1 MSNLRAR
8 EPLERARQIFLE
20 RPAAARKA
28 NASATAIWRDGL
40 RCDISGPTGEKAS
53 TDMTVPMGGEGSA
66 PNPGWLLRASMAA
79 CTATSIAMRAA
90 RLGVELKSL
99 EVSVES
105 ESDARG
111 LVGIEGV
118 STAMGGLRMSIRIG
132 ADNVSDAQLRD
143 IVDGGNAVA
152 AVSATLRERPPVALA
167 IEVI

>member
-20 RPAAARKA
+20 RPADAKKA
-28 NASATAIWRDGL
+28 NASATAVWRDGL
-40 RCDISGPTGEKAS
+40 RCDISGPAGEKAS
-53 TDMTVPMGGEGSA
+53 SDMPGPMGGEGSA

-79 CTATSIAMRAA
+79 CTATAIAMQAT

-111 LVGIEGV
+111 FVGIDGV
-118 STAMGGLRMSIRIG
+118 STAMSAMRMAIRIG
-132 ADNVSDAQLRD
+132 ADGVSELRLREMAER
-143 IVDGGNAVA
+143 GNAIS
-152 AVSATLRERPPVALA
+152 AVGATLRERPPVALE
-167 IEVI
+167 IEVV

>member
-28 NASATAIWRDGL
+28 NASATAVWRDGL
-40 RCDISGPTGEKAS
+40 RCDISGPAGEKAAS
-53 TDMTVPMGGEGSA
+53 DMPGPMGGEGSA

-79 CTATSIAMRAA
+79 CTATAIAMRAA
-90 RLGVELKSL
+90 RLGVELTSL

-111 LVGIEGV
+111 FVGIEGV
-118 STAMGGLRMSIRIG
+118 STAMSGLRMSIKIG
-132 ADNVSDAQLRD
+132 ADNVSALQLRE
-143 IVDGGNAVA
+143 IAKGGNAIS
-152 AVSATLRERPPVALA
+152 AVSSTLREGPPVA
-167 IEVI
+167 IGVQVI